1 MNLSFAIKKF
11 ITDRQVRMFT
21 SKTIQ
26 NYRDVLG
33 AFLRFTGDIDIESI
47 TYDIHILRYNK
58 YLISKGLSR
67 ASVGSYL
74 RQIKAFFNYLEE
86 QDIIKSGT
94 IAKRIKPPKGAKKNI
109 NLFTGDDIK
118 MIFESIHC
126 ESEWL
131 TIRNKLLV
139 CFMYDSGLRQEELTK
154 ILKADFDFTRNVL
167 TVHGKGNKD
176 RYVPFGKTT
185 REYIDRYL
193 LLCPF
198 DMEYFFCDR
207 YGKRITCNLIKK
219 FINKLQQ
226 ITGIE
231 GLSSHKLRHNFATN
245 FCIDGYIKDG
255 YVDNIKLKTLMGHES
270 LLTTEVYMH
279 EAYEIV
285 STTHFRS
292 HLDNI
297 L

>member
-1 MNLSFAIKKF
+1 MNLSYAIQKF

-21 SKTIQ
+21 DKTIQ

-33 AFLRFTGDIDIESI
+33 AFLRYTGDIDIAAI
-47 TYDIHILRYNK
+47 TYEAHILKYNK

-74 RQIKAFFNYLEE
+74 RHIKAFFNYLEE
-86 QDIIKSGT
+86 QGIVELGT
-94 IAKRIKPPKGAKKNI
+94 IARHIKPPKGAKKNI
-109 NLFTGDDIK
+109 NLFTGEDIK
-118 MIFESIHC
+118 LIFESINC

-131 TIRNKLLV
+131 TIRNKLFV

-154 ILKADFDFTRNVL
+154 IMKADFDFVRNVL

-176 RYVPFGKTT
+176 RYVPFGRTT

-198 DMEYFFCDR
+198 DFEYFFCDR
-207 YGKRITCNLIKK
+207 YGRKITCNLIKK
-219 FINKLQQ
+219 FINKLQKN
-226 ITGIE
+226 TGIE

-245 FCIDGYIKDG
+245 FCIDGYTKDG

-270 LLTTEVYMH
+270 LMTTEVYMH

-292 HLDNI
+292 HLDSV